1 MSYARVI
8 HVPGV
13 APALFS
19 VYVSALPLGMLN
31 LALLLFARERTG
43 SIEVGA
49 VVIAGF
55 GLGNAVGLIA
65 QGKFLDRGAARLT
78 IGLTGLLCTCTLVA
92 STLCPPPSVP
102 TPFYIA
108 LVVIAGAS
116 VPAVTTFVR
125 SSLPVL
131 VTDAGERASAYALLA
146 VLFQAA
152 LATGPLLVACALL
165 VAGPRTAILG
175 AAGAVL
181 AATAACLLS
190 ANRFRTPPRGS
201 STRGEGRGRS
211 SAGLRTV
218 VSVGAWVGTA
228 TGLTSV
234 AVPAAAIAHGQP
246 AISGFAFGALAIGD
260 LCGGVL
266 VGGRLGRAL
275 PAAARLE
282 STLLAAA
289 VVLILAAGASSRPI
303 LLIPLLFLGGIV
315 GAPVGITLS
324 TVLDHV
330 VDRRRLARAY
340 ALLVS
345 AGLAAAAAGSAL
357 AGSIAGIARPTG
369 LLLCGAAV
377 MVIAYLWA
385 NTRRSSLFG
394 DR

>member
-131 VTDAGERASAYALLA
+131 VTDGVSAPAPMPCSPS
-146 VLFQAA
+146 FSR
-152 LATGPLLVACALL
+152 PLS
-165 VAGPRTAILG
+165 PQ
-175 AAGAVL
+175 
-181 AATAACLLS
+181 
-190 ANRFRTPPRGS
+190 
-201 STRGEGRGRS
+201 GRS
-211 SAGLRTV
+211 SLPAPCLLRVRGQRSLARLGPCSQRPPPVYCPPIGFGRLLAGLLRE
-218 VSVGAWVGTA
+218 GK
-228 TGLTSV
+228 
-234 AVPAAAIAHGQP
+234 AAHDHQ
-246 AISGFAFGALAIGD
+246 
-260 LCGGVL
+260 L
-266 VGGRLGRAL
+266 VC
-275 PAAARLE
+275 ARLCPSE
-282 STLLAAA
+282 RGSAPRLDSPAWLCRQRQSRTDNRLSLVSPLAHWRS
-289 VVLILAAGASSRPI
+289 VICAAG
-303 LLIPLLFLGGIV
+303 
-315 GAPVGITLS
+315 
-324 TVLDHV
+324 
-330 VDRRRLARAY
+330 
-340 ALLVS
+340 
-345 AGLAAAAAGSAL
+345 
-357 AGSIAGIARPTG
+357 
-369 LLLCGAAV
+369 C
-377 MVIAYLWA
+377 
-385 NTRRSSLFG
+385 
-394 DR
+394 